1 MALITVELLVCVTY
15 IPTEIAVVFDAVKTA
30 PPEAEVF
37 ATTLSTCGVAPS
49 TSAARETY
57 SLLPY
62 AKKLAAVKNVSA
74 LKFVGLPNLE
84 TKRLS

>member
-1 MALITVELLVCVTY
+1 
-15 IPTEIAVVFDAVKTA
+15 VKTA
-30 PPEAEVF
+30 PPEAAVF

-84 TKRLS
+84 TKRFSEDFLNQ